1 MNDDNRNFEM
11 TLYAAVNSLPLWLC
25 CIDTEGRYFF
35 ANDYYAKTFNVPMD
49 KIIGHNFKEFFPP
62 AMYEKH
68 KRLVDEC
75 ICGGKTVTFEE
86 ADDFGDG
93 RPTCL
98 YGIYTPLAGPD
109 GIIYGLSA
117 AVFNTTAKK
126 ELEAQMK
133 KAGEELRKSEIKL
146 KEWMDRYECVV
157 SASGQIAYDYDV
169 TSGEILWGSTIEK
182 VLGYAH
188 EEIDKGFA
196 QWIDLL
202 HEEDR
207 EKTLLKLSES
217 EKNFTLFD
225 AEYRL
230 RHKDGHYVWVRDR
243 GFFTSDGAGKALRQ
257 LGMIEDISE
266 RKKANDAIVRARRQA
281 EAASRAKSL
290 FLANISHEIRTPMN
304 GIAGFTNLLKK
315 SGLNGTQKEYADI
328 IKSSCDHLL
337 RLIDDLLDFSKI
349 EAKKLKLE
357 SAVFNVKTA
366 VDDSVDFISEQL
378 KAKNLDIEVKVDERI
393 NYKVSGDQ
401 LRFTQILINLL
412 TNAVK
417 FTSEGKIGVSV
428 SQLSLIENTATLS
441 IEVRD
446 TGIGIPPGKIDEIFE
461 MFHQLDESAAKRHGG
476 SGIGLSIVKGLA
488 ELMGGTV
495 SVESEPGKGSA
506 FKVTLP
512 FVTAAKTV
520 SENIR

>member
-1 MNDDNRNFEM
+1 MSGNINNFEI
-11 TLYAAVNSLPLWLC
+11 TLYAAINYLPLWIA
-25 CIDTEGRYFF
+25 CIDTEGRYFY
-35 ANDYYAKTFNVPMD
+35 ANDYYAKTFKVPID
-49 KIIGHNFKEFFPP
+49 KIIGHNFKEFFP
-62 AMYEKH
+62 AVMYEKH

-75 ICGGKTVTFEE
+75 FTGGKTITFEE
-86 ADDFGDG
+86 AEDFGDG
-93 RPTCL
+93 RLTYV

-117 AVFNTTAKK
+117 AVFDITAKK
-126 ELEAQMK
+126 ELELQMK
-133 KAGEELRKSEIKL
+133 KADEELHTSEKKL
-146 KEWMDRYECVV
+146 KEWMDRYECIVA
-157 SASGQIAYDYDV
+157 ASGQIAYDYDV
-169 TSGEILWGSTIEK
+169 ATGEILWGSTIEK
-182 VLGYAH
+182 VLGYGP
-188 EEIDKGFA
+188 EEINKGFA
-196 QWIDLL
+196 QWIELL

-207 EKTLLKLSES
+207 EKTVLKLSES
-217 EKNFTLFD
+217 EKKFTLFD

-243 GFFTSDGAGKALRQ
+243 GFFTADGSGKAARQ

-266 RKKANDAIVRARRQA
+266 RKKASDAIVKARQQA

-304 GIAGFTNLLKK
+304 GIVGFTNLLKK

-357 SAVFNVKTA
+357 SDFFEVKTA
-366 VDDSVDFISEQL
+366 IDDSVNFVSEQR
-378 KAKNLDIEVKVDERI
+378 KAKNLEIELKVDERV

-401 LRFTQILINLL
+401 LRFRQILINLL

-417 FTSEGKIGVSV
+417 FTSEGKIDLIV
-428 SQLSLIENTATLS
+428 SQISRGGDTATLS

-446 TGIGIPPGKIDEIFE
+446 TGIGIPPDKIEEIFE
-461 MFHQLDESAAKRHGG
+461 MFHQLDESVTKRHGG

-495 SVESEPGKGSA
+495 SVKSEPGKGSA

-512 FVTAAKTV
+512 FVTAAGV
-520 SENIR
+520 